1 MYSPTLP
8 FLLPPRILLALSL
21 ASFGKLPVRRKL
33 DVLTYASI
41 FASS

>member
-1 MYSPTLP
+1 MYSPMLP
-8 FLLPPRILLALSL
+8 FLHPPRILLALSL
-21 ASFGKLPVRRKL
+21 ASFGKPPVRRKL